1 MKIYLPLEGWKKGL
15 NENWLQQEWAELK
28 LSESKIGK
36 VLS

>member
-1 MKIYLPLEGWKKGL
+1 MKIYLAFGGGKKGL
-15 NENWLQQEWAELK
+15 NEKLLQKERAELK